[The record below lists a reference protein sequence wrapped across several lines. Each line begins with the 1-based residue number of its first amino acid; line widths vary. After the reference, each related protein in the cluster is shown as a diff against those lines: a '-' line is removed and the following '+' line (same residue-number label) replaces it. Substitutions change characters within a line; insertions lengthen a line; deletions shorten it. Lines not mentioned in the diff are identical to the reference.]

1 MKRFFH
7 PTKGGRI
14 AAQKRAEEKHQAE
27 MEAFRR
33 REELFKRFTEVIQ
46 PIAGSLTRNF
56 LRSMGIDPF
65 TGQYTM
71 NAMTMATLGR
81 TGAANREAMMQ
92 AASMLAQQGVDPQQI
107 AKMQANMINQNLLQM
122 AQQAEAQKQ
131 QAFQNA
137 VGMGT
142 GLAGVGFQ
150 LTPAQTPVSQGT
162 DWGATIANIAG
173 NYMIWREME
182 KYNKRVN
189 QQQQTQQTPQQPRT
203 NNPPQVATS
212 PQRFERMTPYGGW
225 L

>member
-1 MKRFFH
+1 MKRFFY

-14 AAQKRAEEKHQAE
+14 AAQRRAEEKHQAE

-33 REELFKRFTEVIQ
+33 REELFKRFSEAIQ

-56 LRSMGIDPF
+56 LRSMGIDPL

-107 AKMQANMINQNLLQM
+107 TKMQANMINQNLLQM

-131 QAFQNA
+131 QALQNA
-137 VGMGT
+137 IGLGMGLSGT
-142 GLAGVGFQ
+142 GFQ
-150 LTPAQTPVSQGT
+150 LTPAQAPVSQGT
-162 DWGATIANIAG
+162 DWGAALANIAG

-182 KYNKRVN
+182 KYNKRLN
-189 QQQQTQQTPQQPRT
+189 QQQQMPKQQQTNNLPQAP
-203 NNPPQVATS
+203 TS
-212 PQRFERMTPYGGW
+212 PQRFTIMTPYGGW

>member
-1 MKRFFH
+1 MKRFFQ

-14 AAQKRAEEKHQAE
+14 AAQRRAEEKHQAE

-33 REELFKRFTEVIQ
+33 REELFKQFTEAIQ
-46 PIAGSLTRNF
+46 PIAGALTRNF
-56 LRSMGIDPF
+56 LRSMGIDPR
-65 TGQYTM
+65 TGEYTM

-131 QAFQNA
+131 QALQNA
-137 VGMGT
+137 VGMAT
-142 GLAGVGFQ
+142 GLLGIGFQ
-150 LTPAQTPVSQGT
+150 LSPAPPPPVSQGT
-162 DWGATIANIAG
+162 DWGAALANIAG
-173 NYMIWREME
+173 NYMLWREME
-182 KYNKRVN
+182 KYNKRLN
-189 QQQQTQQTPQQPRT
+189 QQQTSQQPRP
-203 NNPPQVATS
+203 NNSPPVSTPS
-212 PQRFERMTPYGGW
+212 QRFDIMTPYGRW